1 MELEYGAKV
10 IDKNGE
16 ILGHVNHIA
25 RDTWTGEIRKLLV
38 RRKAPAQDLF
48 FSPEDVAE
56 VTKGKI
62 KLRVTTKE
70 LVRE

>member
-16 ILGHVNHIA
+16 VLGQVSHIA
-25 RDTWTGEIRKLLV
+25 SDAWSGEIRKLLV
-38 RRKAPAQDLF
+38 RRKAPSTDLF

-56 VTKGKI
+56 ATKDQI
-62 KLRVTTKE
+62 KLHVTSEE
-70 LVRE
+70 LARR

>member
-16 ILGHVNHIA
+16 VLGQVSHIVSDA
-25 RDTWTGEIRKLLV
+25 WSGEIRKLLV
-38 RRKAPAQDLF
+38 RRKAPSIDLF

-56 VTKGKI
+56 ATKNQIRLHVTI
-62 KLRVTTKE
+62 EE
-70 LVRE
+70 LARR

>member
-16 ILGHVNHIA
+16 VLGRVDHIA
-25 RDTWTGEIRKLLV
+25 RDTWSGEIRKLLV

-56 VTKGKI
+56 ATKDKI
-62 KLRVTTKE
+62 KLRVTSEE

>member
-16 ILGHVNHIA
+16 VLGQVNHIA
-25 RDTWTGEIRKLLV
+25 SDAWSGEIRKLLV
-38 RRKAPAQDLF
+38 RRKAPSTDLF

-56 VTKGKI
+56 ATKNQI
-62 KLRVTTKE
+62 KLHVTSEE
-70 LVRE
+70 LSRR